1 MKTIYLKGDI
11 GFEITAEKIRG
22 MIDIKSTEKLQV
34 IVNSPGGFV
43 FEAFEIY
50 NIFEQYKGQI
60 EFVIMPFAASA
71 ASYMVMAG
79 KNSKIRA
86 FKNSTWMAHRVSS
99 IAFGDADDLLRE
111 ANIMQALENII
122 IEAYQKRIKMDKPS
136 MMAMLKSEMWLIGWE
151 QLTESG
157 IIDDVI
163 DSIDEVELPDE
174 EKEEIKKIEKESNS
188 DLHGSINLLKMK
200 IAKTQTRMKNENEKV
215 KNMYE
220 RIAAKFEINLANK
233 KPVEN
238 NIQEVNKMKLA
249 DLLKANPEA
258 QAEYDNDLKTAREQ
272 ERITM
277 TSEKVADRSRIAS
290 ILKAAN
296 IQLSEDAKEAI
307 VNDVAPGDFAL
318 AEIERQRN
326 LLDKVSSKESPF
338 NALVSKQTPAE
349 QAKNAIEAEK
359 LSDAEKL
366 KAFDENAG
374 KAISSI
380 IPKKKGDK

>member
-60 EFVIMPFAASA
+60 EFVIMPFTASA

-86 FKNSTWMAHRVSS
+86 FKNSVWMAHRVSS

-122 IEAYQKRIKMDKPS
+122 IEAYQKRIKIDKPS

-220 RIAAKFEINLANK
+220 RMAAKFEINLANNK
-233 KPVEN
+233 SVENN

-272 ERITM
+272 ERANM
-277 TSEKVADRSRIAS
+277 TSEKAADRSRIAS

-307 VNDVAPGDFAL
+307 VNDIAPGDFAL

-326 LLDKVSSKESPF
+326 LLDKAASKDSPF
-338 NALVSKQTPAE
+338 NALVSKQTPKE
-349 QAKNAIEAEK
+349 QTKNAQDADTDEAR
-359 LSDAEKL
+359 L
-366 KAFDENAG
+366 KAFDENVG
-374 KAISSI
+374 KAVAAIT
-380 IPKKKGDK
+380 PKKKEVK